1 MHRKATIHK
10 RPFQVCKTRLK
21 RRLIKEW
28 RGVNKVCM
36 QNNGPSTELILAV
49 FLATSHVKIFNEKS
63 TIINLKIS
71 PCYFIIN
78 SVLSEMVNNTGQLHL
93 STDLVVHEEE
103 QILILMEPDDVLC
116 PRLPL
121 NLKLLCCE
129 NHASSPSEVWWDLSW
144 LCTSRA
150 WIGQHGQS
158 VSIAKC
164 YLVNWLWTG
173 SKRMIG
179 SCSDVHLWLQI
190 VFSWQ
195 NLSPFLHKNLP
206 IKYIQ
211 QQISNQQ
218 QQIWSNGNGRRQIDS
233 CLAQWR
239 KGRRGGPS
247 QAIPLDMPLLSLC
260 LSFGL
265 SPSFPLYPLSPLAVI
280 AGDSWKF
287 LLLCESG
294 KHPKQEGKK

>member
-1 MHRKATIHK
+1 MFSVPVSLWTWNSSAVKAPLK
-10 RPFQVCKTRLK
+10 PCLFSLRGLVGPF
-21 RRLIKEW
+21 
-28 RGVNKVCM
+28 M
-36 QNNGPSTELILAV
+36 
-49 FLATSHVKIFNEKS
+49 
-63 TIINLKIS
+63 
-71 PCYFIIN
+71 
-78 SVLSEMVNNTGQLHL
+78 
-93 STDLVVHEEE
+93 
-103 QILILMEPDDVLC
+103 
-116 PRLPL
+116 
-121 NLKLLCCE
+121 
-129 NHASSPSEVWWDLSW
+129 
-144 LCTSRA
+144 CTSRA
-150 WIGQHGQS
+150 WVGQHGQS
-158 VSIAKC
+158 VSLAKC

-233 CLAQWR
+233 SLAQWR

-265 SPSFPLYPLSPLAVI
+265 SPSFPLYPLSPGSNCMWHLEIPPFVREWQTQNKTRGKI
-280 AGDSWKF
+280 IMSTK
-287 LLLCESG
+287 LKYSREQCSG
-294 KHPKQEGKK
+294 LSLPRLRRI